1 MSAATGQ
8 RRLQRLLGGWSAN
21 LVQTALG
28 VTQQLALVPIFLHYC
43 PSETLAAWLTLY
55 AAGNLTLMADAGLQ
69 SRVIN
74 RCLALKSCADPA
86 GRTAYY
92 FAAMQRLYV
101 ALAGILLALLLA
113 GVALLRPSR
122 VLGFQGIADFDVA
135 FVVMTGGMLL
145 WVPSNLAS
153 GLYRAHGLYGRAAWI
168 QSGAMLMA
176 QVAQVVAIVAT
187 GNLAMISLAFV
198 VPQILTAFYL
208 AVFDVRRQFPFL
220 AARRRAAPPSW
231 HWNLGQF
238 RRAFPFAVAGSTET
252 ALQNLPVLLVSAV
265 VSDRVAVAQWGLT
278 RVVAGLVRVM
288 CLQATLPLA
297 AELGH
302 DRAIGAKDALRRLY
316 ARGSV
321 MVTLLAS
328 LVVSGLLAF
337 WQDFFALWTHGAVPY
352 DLPLTLTLLLGAQA
366 AAPAVLALGYG
377 YYSDRGTLLA
387 RTKGLQFVCFV
398 ALSLALTP
406 WIGPLGMAF
415 AVVATDLL
423 IQFGFLASS
432 IIRETLQRP
441 GRHVAFLVAL
451 MVVVT
456 AFGWGLG
463 IAIRFAVPGSGF
475 AHFVIEC
482 VTWLLVV
489 AAAASPLSRKRLRDR
504 LADAIPH

>member
-302 DRAIGAKDALRRLY
+302 DRAIGDKEALRRLY

-321 MVTLLAS
+321 LVALLAS

-337 WQDFFALWTHGAVPY
+337 WQDFFALWTHGAIPY
-352 DLPLTLTLLLGAQA
+352 DPLLTLTLLIGAELV
-366 AAPAVLALGYG
+366 APAILALGYS
-377 YYSDRGTLLA
+377 YYSDRGDLLA
-387 RTKGLQFVCFV
+387 RIKGLQLVAFV
-398 ALSLALTP
+398 ALALLLTP
-406 WIGPLGMAF
+406 SMGPLGTAV
-415 AVVATDLL
+415 AVVATDLTV
-423 IQFGFLASS
+423 QFGLLAVAVM
-432 IIRETLQRP
+432 RDTLQRP
-441 GRHVAFLVAL
+441 ARHVAFLLLLIA
-451 MVVVT
+451 VVT
-456 AFGWGLG
+456 AFGWSLGLV
-463 IAIRFAVPGSGF
+463 IRSALPMTGL
-475 AHFVIEC
+475 AR
-482 VTWLLVV
+482 LVV
-489 AAAASPLSRKRLRDR
+489 ECALWLTVMAVVASPLANARWRWR
-504 LADAIPH
+504 LAEVIPG